1 MPKERIE
8 VSRLALFK
16 QCNVIVQM
24 QMTSTTYVEPSLTRR
39 HVPFFLGPLKRQR
52 LEPALAL
59 AFRQSRMERAAR
71 CHLSSGAGC
80 RRP

>member
-1 MPKERIE
+1 MPNERIK

-16 QCNVIVQM
+16 QCTVIVQM
-24 QMTSTTYVEPSLTRR
+24 QMTPTTYVEPSPTRH
-39 HVPFFLGPLKRQR
+39 HVAFFLWPLKRRR

-71 CHLSSGAGC
+71 CLLSSGAGC